1 MTERQSLVLL
11 LVTVGLLAVLTVLVW
26 NGDTEGLDQT
36 LRSAALDLNSPA
48 SVMIWEDISLMG
60 TVAVITTLSFVGL
73 AVFAILKQW
82 RAVRA
87 LAMAMIGAMVF
98 DNSMKWLIHRPRA
111 AEVYAGT
118 MPMTF
123 SYPSGHA
130 LFSFVFYLTMAALI
144 SRQSQKVRTTAIWG
158 AAILLVALIG
168 ASRIFLGV
176 HYGSD
181 VLGGYLI
188 SAIWMMV
195 LARIQSQD
203 RA

>member
-1 MTERQSLVLL
+1 MTERQSLLL
-11 LVTVGLLAVLTVLVW
+11 LLAMVGLLAVLTVLVW
-26 NGDTEGLDQT
+26 NGDTEGFDQN
-36 LRSAALDLNSPA
+36 LRSAALSLNSPT
-48 SVMIWEDISLMG
+48 SVTIWEDISLMG
-60 TVAVITTLSFVGL
+60 TVAVITTLTFVGL
-73 AVFAILKQW
+73 AVLAILKQW

-98 DNSMKWLIHRPRA
+98 DNGMKWLIHRPRST
-111 AEVYAGT
+111 EVYAGT

-130 LFSFVFYLTMAALI
+130 LFSFVFYLTIAALI
-144 SRQSQKVRTTAIWG
+144 SRQRPKAWTTAIWG

-168 ASRIFLGV
+168 ISRIFLGV